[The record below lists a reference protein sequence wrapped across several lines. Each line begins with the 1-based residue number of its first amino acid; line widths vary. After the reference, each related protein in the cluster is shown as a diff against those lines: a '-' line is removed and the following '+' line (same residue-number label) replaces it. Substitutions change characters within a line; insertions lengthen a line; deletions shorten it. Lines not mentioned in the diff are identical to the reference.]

1 LQLGIVIPTRNRV
14 TKLERTLQSLL
25 AQTTPLQDFEVVVV
39 DNGSSDNTPELLRQ
53 YGGRFANWKCL
64 KQTKPGAAAA
74 RNCGIESCKSQILL
88 FLDDDV
94 IAEPDLV
101 QQHLNGHLRHPGA
114 AVLGYVRNG
123 WSENDSAFRWI
134 LSHKELIHSFQF
146 PDPLSVPFQHLY
158 TCNASVPREA
168 LLKAG
173 LFDERFVGAAFE
185 DTDLG
190 YRLKRSG
197 CPLVFNAHAT
207 VTHNP
212 VLSLKTF
219 TQKRSDAG
227 RALHQLLGKHPE
239 LEGTLLPS
247 KWRRIVRSTL
257 GSMASPLAFTFERRV
272 SFAPIMLPLL
282 GKACWYHFEY
292 LFWTGYYRA
301 ARLENRTT
309 ETAVCRPAS

>member
-1 LQLGIVIPTRNRV
+1 LQLSIVIPTRNRA

-25 AQTTPLQDFEVVVV
+25 AQTVPLQGFEVVVV
-39 DNGSSDNTPELLRQ
+39 DNDSSDDTSELLR
-53 YGGRFANWKCL
+53 RFGASFPNWKCL

-74 RNCGIESCKSQILL
+74 RNSGIESCKSQILL

-101 QQHLNGHLRHPGA
+101 QQHLNSHLLHPGS

-123 WSENDSAFRWI
+123 WSENDCAFHWI
-134 LSHKELIHSFQF
+134 ISHKELIHSFQF
-146 PDPLSVPFQHLY
+146 PDSLNVPFQHLY
-158 TCNASVPREA
+158 TCNASVPRGA
-168 LLKAG
+168 LQKAG

-190 YRLKRSG
+190 YRLTRSG
-197 CPLVFNAHAT
+197 CRLIFNPRAT
-207 VTHNP
+207 VLHDP
-212 VLSLKTF
+212 ILSLKSF
-219 TQKRSDAG
+219 MQKRLDAG
-227 RALHQLLGKHPE
+227 SALHQLLSKHPQ
-239 LEGTLLPS
+239 LEETLLPS
-247 KWRRIVRSTL
+247 TWRRILHCSL
-257 GSMASPLAFTFERRV
+257 GWISSPLTFTYERRV
-272 SFAPIMLPLL
+272 PFAPVLLPLL
-282 GKACWYHFEY
+282 GRACGYHFEY